1 MNNIKTKRG
10 RKWLIT
16 INNPTIEFE
25 EIKNIIEKKYKTTIY
40 YCYCEEIGNET
51 HTRHYHIFIYFKNA
65 VTGSSLLKT
74 FEGCHLDFCNGTCQE
89 NRDYIYKCGKYEG
102 SEKEDTRQ
110 EGMQFESGEC
120 PKEEKG
126 KRNDLEE
133 LRDMILQGKSNAD
146 IYNENAQYMRFSGNI
161 DRVRNDLLTDKYKN
175 EWRDLEFTYIFGKT
189 GKGKTRGVMEEYGY
203 TNVYRITDYD
213 HAWDNYN
220 NQDVVSFEEFRSS
233 LKIQDMLNYG
243 DGYPLTLPSRYSNKV
258 ACYRKIFITT
268 NIPLEEQYISVQE
281 EHPETWQAFLRRIHK
296 VIIREKDFDKVFYQK
311 NRGTEEEPQYD
322 FVSADGVSYFDP
334 FGLKEWGETDNDF
347 WHTLDDF
354 DGNDLFDTPQEK
366 EEVKETK
373 QVEIGKSVLG
383 HIYTTDCEYYYQY
396 PCADIEKPKFI
407 YKKCVVP
414 PHLNEYEC
422 KENIKEFEKIH
433 RLLEAQKA
441 KEEKE
446 KKEKE
451 EKLLKEFENITED
464 EY

>member
-16 INNPTIEFE
+16 INNPTIEFK

-89 NRDYIYKCGKYEG
+89 NRDYIYKTGKYKD
-102 SEKEDTRQ
+102 SEKEDTRI
-110 EGMQFESGEC
+110 EGMQYESGEC

-203 TNVYRITDYD
+203 TN
-213 HAWDNYN
+213 
-220 NQDVVSFEEFRSS
+220 
-233 LKIQDMLNYG
+233 
-243 DGYPLTLPSRYSNKV
+243 
-258 ACYRKIFITT
+258 
-268 NIPLEEQYISVQE
+268 
-281 EHPETWQAFLRRIHK
+281 
-296 VIIREKDFDKVFYQK
+296 
-311 NRGTEEEPQYD
+311 
-322 FVSADGVSYFDP
+322 
-334 FGLKEWGETDNDF
+334 
-347 WHTLDDF
+347 
-354 DGNDLFDTPQEK
+354 
-366 EEVKETK
+366 
-373 QVEIGKSVLG
+373 EIGRAHV
-383 HIYTTDCEYYYQY
+383 
-396 PCADIEKPKFI
+396 
-407 YKKCVVP
+407 
-414 PHLNEYEC
+414 
-422 KENIKEFEKIH
+422 
-433 RLLEAQKA
+433 
-441 KEEKE
+441 
-446 KKEKE
+446 
-451 EKLLKEFENITED
+451 
-464 EY
+464 